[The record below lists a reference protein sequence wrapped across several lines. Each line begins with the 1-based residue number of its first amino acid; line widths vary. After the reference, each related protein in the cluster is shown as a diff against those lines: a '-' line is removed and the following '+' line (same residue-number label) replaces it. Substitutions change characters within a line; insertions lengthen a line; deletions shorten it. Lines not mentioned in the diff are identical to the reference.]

1 LRRWACE
8 RLEERTLLS
17 SVPLGATNR
26 DLSEFMIGTVLVTTV
41 LMESNGTL
49 DPDTQNWTQWE
60 IDWQKHRFFEAAK
73 WWETVFNNQGS
84 LHSLKFEFDFTYLE
98 KPFSTKYEPIS
109 RVSHEN
115 ILWVREFLEAN
126 GYQSDIGTH
135 NLILQFNH
143 DQRVKHNANWSFTT
157 FVVDASS
164 APGFQFPPGGLRNA
178 FAYPGGHYIVTHSMR
193 PEATIAHEIA
203 HMFWAMDEYEGG
215 SSYTAHRG
223 YYDTQNTNAVTG
235 NPDRS
240 KRELSIMEDMN
251 IAWVE
256 YAVSQSARETIGWRD
271 SDGDRIFDV
280 LDVPL
285 ELTGSGSQDP
295 VTKAFS
301 FAGTT
306 KVGTLRNQNS
316 MGWRH
321 DMTINRVGR
330 IEYRFDNEPEWK
342 TAVAVGEYTA
352 DINLQVDVPAGATWI
367 ELRAAEQTLPLYS
380 EVIRQAVVSE
390 TASPW
395 WNRREPLDVNDDQQI
410 TPLDALLVVNYL
422 NLNGAGV
429 PVAGETA
436 PPYIDC
442 NGDRVIAPIDAL
454 IVINRLN
461 QDAAVG
467 QASAVLAMSSSPV
480 DALAGVFGEGEN
492 DQSILAEAAVAL
504 ASRSH
509 KAPLGSAEDAREP
522 SLLPTRTAA
531 GPTVGSVVNAPE
543 SWLTPTPLIAASNA
557 DRHWCEAWE
566 WLRTSDE
573 AAEDSAEDA
582 EVGFDWATLVQ
593 TVQQSGRL
601 SG

>member
-1 LRRWACE
+1 
-8 RLEERTLLS
+8 
-17 SVPLGATNR
+17 
-26 DLSEFMIGTVLVTTV
+26 
-41 LMESNGTL
+41 
-49 DPDTQNWTQWE
+49 
-60 IDWQKHRFFEAAK
+60 
-73 WWETVFNNQGS
+73 
-84 LHSLKFEFDFTYLE
+84 
-98 KPFSTKYEPIS
+98 
-109 RVSHEN
+109 
-115 ILWVREFLEAN
+115 
-126 GYQSDIGTH
+126 
-135 NLILQFNH
+135 
-143 DQRVKHNANWSFTT
+143 
-157 FVVDASS
+157 
-164 APGFQFPPGGLRNA
+164 
-178 FAYPGGHYIVTHSMR
+178 
-193 PEATIAHEIA
+193 
-203 HMFWAMDEYEGG
+203 
-215 SSYTAHRG
+215 
-223 YYDTQNTNAVTG
+223 
-235 NPDRS
+235 
-240 KRELSIMEDMN
+240 MN
-251 IAWVE
+251 
-256 YAVSQSARETIGWRD
+256 AVSQSARETIGWRD

-306 KVGTLRNQNS
+306 KVGTLRNQNP
-316 MGWRH
+316 MNWGN

-461 QDAAVG
+461 QDVAAV
-467 QASAVLAMSSSPV
+467 QASAATSAVALPV
-480 DALAGVFGEGEN
+480 DAWADIGEGEN

-504 ASRSH
+504 ASRSP
-509 KAPLGSAEDAREP
+509 KAPVGSAEDAREP

-543 SWLTPTPLIAASNA
+543 SWLTPTPLIVASNA

-566 WLRTSDE
+566 WPRASDE

-582 EVGFDWATLVQ
+582 EAGFDWATLVQ
-593 TVQQSGRL
+593 TVQQSERL
-601 SG
+601 FG

>member
-1 LRRWACE
+1 M
-8 RLEERTLLS
+8 S
-17 SVPLGATNR
+17 SVPFGATNQ

-49 DPDTQNWTQWE
+49 DPSTQNWTQAE

-115 ILWVREFLEAN
+115 IFWVEEFLAAN
-126 GYQSDIGTH
+126 GYQSDIGPH

-143 DQRVKHNANWSFTT
+143 DQRLKYNANWSFTT

-164 APGFQFPPGGLRNA
+164 APDSQFPPGGLRNA
-178 FAYPGGHYIVTHSMR
+178 FAYPGGRYIVVHSMR
-193 PEATIAHEIA
+193 PESTIAHEMA

-240 KRELSIMEDMN
+240 QRVLSIMEETN

-306 KVGTLRNQNS
+306 KVGTLRNQNP
-316 MGWRH
+316 MNWGN

-461 QDAAVG
+461 QDVAAV
-467 QASAVLAMSSSPV
+467 QASAATSAVALPV
-480 DALAGVFGEGEN
+480 DAWAGIGEGEN

-504 ASRSH
+504 ASRSP
-509 KAPLGSAEDAREP
+509 KAPVGSAEDAREP

-543 SWLTPTPLIAASNA
+543 SWLTPTPLIVASNA

-566 WLRTSDE
+566 WPRASDE

-582 EVGFDWATLVQ
+582 EAGFDWATLVQ
-593 TVQQSGRL
+593 TVQQSERL
-601 SG
+601 FG